1 MRETGAGKRGLLAS
15 PQAGR
20 GQTRRA
26 CTQPWWIRSRRASR
40 SFGSALCCDSDGEHI
55 AWKRLALVPALRKCS
70 RKSGGA
76 TWGQGCQRRTLAVS
90 QDTDRCNTGTASSRC
105 PLRPRRGRP
114 REGGTGPT
122 VLLPLC
128 VRRAGGGH
136 GVSTT
141 PTFSLEVER
150 SSEQP
155 RFGLGIDWC
164 HRPSA
169 QVSPLPSL
177 SRHHPPRRT
186 DKILCRCF
194 GAPATLRRAAGFSL
208 IT

>member
-70 RKSGGA
+70 RNSGGA

-90 QDTDRCNTGTASSRC
+90 QDTDRCNTGTASSREERDRPYFSRCVSGGRAAATEC
-105 PLRPRRGRP
+105 PPLQLPPWGWNGAASSRGSALGLIGVTVRQLRCHPSLHSRDTIRP
-114 REGGTGPT
+114 GGPT
-122 VLLPLC
+122 
-128 VRRAGGGH
+128 
-136 GVSTT
+136 
-141 PTFSLEVER
+141 R
-150 SSEQP
+150 SSADVSVP
-155 RFGLGIDWC
+155 RLRYDE
-164 HRPSA
+164 RP
-169 QVSPLPSL
+169 
-177 SRHHPPRRT
+177 
-186 DKILCRCF
+186 
-194 GAPATLRRAAGFSL
+194 GFP
-208 IT
+208 